1 MITISHNRATL
12 TVQPENAE
20 PTRELLALIDK
31 TGGRKGRKFA
41 KGKAMKREH
50 DSSKRSYPGF
60 YAGMS
65 TADYIRAYT
74 KLNSY
79 LFVGAYLEDKLLT
92 YTHADR
98 PAAMLDPTQP
108 EVIEEADVC

>member
-31 TGGRKGRKFA
+31 TKGRKGRKFA
-41 KGKAMKREH
+41 KI
-50 DSSKRSYPGF
+50 RSNPKHESMRRYYPVF
-60 YAGMS
+60 EPGMS
-65 TADYIRAYT
+65 TADYLARYAT
-74 KLNSY
+74 LNAG
-79 LFVGAYLEDKLLT
+79 LHLAKVN

-98 PAAMLDPTQP
+98 PAAMLDPSIP
-108 EVIEEADVC
+108 EVEEVYE

>member
-31 TGGRKGRKFA
+31 TKGRKGRKF
-41 KGKAMKREH
+41 KKSTDPKHNSMSRF
-50 DSSKRSYPGF
+50 YPVF

-65 TADYIRAYT
+65 TAEYV
-74 KLNSY
+74 KLYALQNDRLHLAEVNY
-79 LFVGAYLEDKLLT
+79 E
-92 YTHADR
+92 HADR
-98 PAAMLDPTQP
+98 PAPVLDPSIP
-108 EVIEEADVC
+108 EVTEETLQ